1 MSSSR
6 PEPSVAELI
15 GRISSRMRQA
25 MGDAFD
31 SADLGGLTPLQAR
44 TVGFIEASEGR
55 GLIQKDIA
63 DVTGT
68 RPATVSAL
76 LGTLERDGWIER
88 RTDPADARRKTL
100 HVTPKARE
108 LVKRFE
114 ANVWASS
121 ERQLDVLDPDERRT
135 LVALLTK
142 LDRHLAG

>member
-1 MSSSR
+1 MSSRR
-6 PEPSVAELI
+6 PEPSVSELI
-15 GRISSRMRQA
+15 GRISSRMRRA

-88 RTDPADARRKTL
+88 RTDPSDARRKTL
-100 HVTPKARE
+100 HVTPKARD

-135 LVALLTK
+135 LVTLLTK